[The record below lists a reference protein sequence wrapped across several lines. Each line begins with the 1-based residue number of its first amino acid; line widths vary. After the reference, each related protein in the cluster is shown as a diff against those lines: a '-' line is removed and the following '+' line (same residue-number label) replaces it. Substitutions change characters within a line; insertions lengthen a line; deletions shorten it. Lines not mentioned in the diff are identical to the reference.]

1 MNPPN
6 SLADLSA
13 AQVRLLEQL
22 CDNFERAWRDA
33 LRQGTARPRL
43 EDVLIPLPEQTRAMA
58 LRELARVELGQRSQ
72 HGETPAQEDYG
83 GRPLEVANAF
93 NALFT
98 AERTAGT
105 EKGVRSV
112 LPERPEGCFAQ
123 MAPDSFFGPPGG
135 AEDASLAAHPESLP
149 GYRLVRR
156 LGGGG
161 IGEVFLAVQLFSTP
175 DDALRTVALKAIRP
189 EMLASPRHR
198 LVMENDIRI
207 AALLDHPH
215 IVRILHVGPA
225 DGALYYT
232 MPFFPGGS
240 LAERIDRKPLPSGE
254 AAALLLP
261 VAQAVAYLHRQSTPV
276 IHLDLKPGNILLD
289 REGKP
294 QVADFGLARFLQA
307 EDGRQ
312 VTLRPAG
319 TPEYM
324 APEQFDG
331 WVSPACDIYGLG
343 AILYEMLTG
352 RPPFVGA
359 TWGETMRQAREQEP
373 VPPRALNATVDRGLE
388 AICLKCLEKDPA
400 HRYLTALELAEDLQR
415 VLKDETP
422 KALKVDWLQW
432 LSRHL
437 NHEIRFE
444 AAIPWSVA
452 LTWQAVLSLPALL
465 SVYAFALL
473 DSPAPVYWLWLLV
486 LVPAAEW
493 VPYLLPQQGRRYDP
507 REREILLL
515 WVSVS
520 IAKAILFGLT
530 CPLWGP
536 VRPEDVY
543 RFFPASMAV
552 SGLMLCLEGR
562 LYMGRLYIFGLLD
575 FLVAIVLASWLDLA
589 PLLFAVWNSFV
600 LLWMAR
606 YMRRRAR
613 EYMAAANKT

>member
-1 MNPPN
+1 VNHPN

-13 AQVRLLEQL
+13 DQVRLLEQL
-22 CDNFERAWRDA
+22 CDDFERAWRDA
-33 LRQGTARPRL
+33 LRQSTTRPRL
-43 EDVLIPLPEQTRAMA
+43 EDVLIPLPEQTRALA

-72 HGETPAQEDYG
+72 HGETPAAEDYI
-83 GRPLEVANAF
+83 GRPSEVANAF

-98 AERTAGT
+98 GERAAARLSPVFDERAG
-105 EKGVRSV
+105 
-112 LPERPEGCFAQ
+112 A
-123 MAPDSFFGPPGG
+123 D
-135 AEDASLAAHPESLP
+135 DAFLATYLESLP
-149 GYRLVRR
+149 GYRLGRR

-161 IGEVFLAVQLFSTP
+161 IGDVFLAVQLFSTP
-175 DDALRTVALKAIRP
+175 DDALRTVALKAIRS

-198 LVMENDIRI
+198 LIMENDIRI
-207 AALLDHPH
+207 AALLDHPNV
-215 IVRILHVGPA
+215 VRILDVGPA

-240 LAERIDRKPLPSGE
+240 LAERIDCKPLPSGE

-261 VAQAVAYLHRQSTPV
+261 VAQAVAYLHRQPTPV
-276 IHLDLKPGNILLD
+276 IHLDLKPHNILLD
-289 REGKP
+289 GEGKP
-294 QVADFGLARFLQA
+294 HVADFGLARFLQA
-307 EDGRQ
+307 EGGRQ

-331 WVSPACDIYGLG
+331 WVSPACDVYGLG
-343 AILYEMLTG
+343 AVLYEMLTG

-373 VPPRALNATVDRGLE
+373 VPPRALSATVDRGLE

-400 HRYLTALELAEDLQR
+400 HRYLTVAELAEDLER
-415 VLKDETP
+415 VLKGETP
-422 KALKVDWLQW
+422 KALKVDWLEW
-432 LSRHL
+432 LSRCL

-452 LTWQAVLSLPALL
+452 LSWQAVLSLPAYL
-465 SVYAFALL
+465 SVYAFVAL
-473 DSPAPVYWLWLLV
+473 DSPAPVYWFWLLV

-493 VPYLLPQQGRRYDP
+493 APYLLPGQPRRHDP

-515 WVSVS
+515 WVSVC

-536 VRPEDVY
+536 VRPEAVY

-562 LYMGRLYIFGLLD
+562 LYLGRLYVFGLLD
-575 FLVAIVLASWLDLA
+575 FLVAIMLANWLDLA
-589 PLLFAVWNSFV
+589 PLLFAVWNSVV

-606 YMRRRAR
+606 YVRRRGR
-613 EYMAAANKT
+613 EYAAAAKNT

>member
-1 MNPPN
+1 MNQPN

-22 CDNFERAWRDA
+22 CDDFERAWRDA
-33 LRQGTARPRL
+33 LRQGTTRPRL
-43 EDVLIPLPEQTRAMA
+43 EDVRIPLPEQARGLA

-72 HGETPAQEDYG
+72 HGETPAREDYG
-83 GRPLEVANAF
+83 GRPAEVANAF
-93 NALFT
+93 HALFT
-98 AERTAGT
+98 AERAAACPSPA
-105 EKGVRSV
+105 VD
-112 LPERPEGCFAQ
+112 ERA
-123 MAPDSFFGPPGG
+123 G
-135 AEDASLAAHPESLP
+135 AEDASRAAPPESLP

-161 IGEVFLAVQLFSTP
+161 IGDVFLAVQLFSTP
-175 DDALRTVALKAIRP
+175 DDALRTVALKAIRA
-189 EMLASPRHR
+189 EVLASPRHR
-198 LVMENDIRI
+198 LIMENDIRI

-254 AAALLLP
+254 AAALLMP
-261 VAQAVAYLHRQSTPV
+261 VAQAVAYLHRQPTPV

-289 REGKP
+289 RDGKP

-400 HRYLTALELAEDLQR
+400 HRYRTALELAEDLER

-422 KALKVDWLQW
+422 RALKVDWLEW
-432 LSRHL
+432 LRRHL

-444 AAIPWSVA
+444 AASPWSVA
-452 LTWQAVLSLPALL
+452 LTWQAVLSLPAHLG
-465 SVYAFALL
+465 VYAFVAL
-473 DSPAPVYWLWLLV
+473 DSPAPVYWFWLLV

-493 VPYLLPQQGRRYDP
+493 VPYLVPRQGRRYDP

-515 WVSVS
+515 WVSVC

-530 CPLWGP
+530 CPLWGH
-536 VRPEDVY
+536 VRPEEVY

-575 FLVAIVLASWLDLA
+575 FLVAVLLASWLDLA
-589 PLLFAVWNSFV
+589 PLLFAVWNSVV

-606 YMRRRAR
+606 YMRRRGR
-613 EYMAAANKT
+613 DYAAAAKKT

>member
-22 CDNFERAWRDA
+22 CDDFERAWRDA
-33 LRQGTARPRL
+33 LRQGTTRPRL
-43 EDVLIPLPEQTRAMA
+43 EDVLIPLPEQTRGLV

-72 HGETPAQEDYG
+72 HGETPAAEDYV
-83 GRPLEVANAF
+83 GRPLEVANVF

-98 AERTAGT
+98 EERAAACPSP
-105 EKGVRSV
+105 VV
-112 LPERPEGCFAQ
+112 DERA
-123 MAPDSFFGPPGG
+123 GG
-135 AEDASLAAHPESLP
+135 ADDASLAAHPESLP

-161 IGEVFLAVQLFSTP
+161 IGDVFLAVQLFSTP

-189 EMLASPRHR
+189 EMLTSPRHR
-198 LVMENDIRI
+198 LIMENDIRI

-232 MPFFPGGS
+232 MPFFQGS

-261 VAQAVAYLHRQSTPV
+261 VAQAVAYLHRQPTPV

-294 QVADFGLARFLQA
+294 HVADFGLARFLQA
-307 EDGRQ
+307 EDGKQ

-359 TWGETMRQAREQEP
+359 TWGDTMRQAREQEP
-373 VPPRALNATVDRGLE
+373 VPPRALNAMVDRGLE

-400 HRYLTALELAEDLQR
+400 HRYPTVAELAEDLER

-422 KALKVDWLQW
+422 KALKVDWLEW

-444 AAIPWSVA
+444 AGIPWGVA
-452 LTWQAVLSLPALL
+452 LTWQAVLSLPAHL
-465 SVYAFALL
+465 SVYAFLAL
-473 DSPAPVYWLWLLV
+473 DSPAPVYWFWLLV

-493 VPYLLPQQGRRYDP
+493 VPYLVPPQGRRYDP

-515 WVSVS
+515 WVSVC

-536 VRPEDVY
+536 VRPEEVY

-575 FLVAIVLASWLDLA
+575 FLVAILLANWLDLA

-606 YMRRRAR
+606 YMRRRAHD
-613 EYMAAANKT
+613 YAAAAKKT